1 MLLSPKAQWHNIYI
15 YMSVVINEILLRP
28 DSWHKQCEKNITFH
42 YLQTYFLMLN
52 TMTISNSK
60 CYNKMQK
67 INPVTI
73 HINGEPFVIR

>member
-1 MLLSPKAQWHNIYI
+1 MLLSSKAQWHTIYI

-28 DSWHKQCEKNITFH
+28 THGTKKVKKHITFH
-42 YLQTYFLMLN
+42 YLQAYFLMLN
-52 TMTISNSK
+52 TMTISKSK